1 MIPHAAAIQ
10 DVGPVP
16 DIRRHLALLARF
28 GVSPRGIVHVGGHHG
43 EDIESYLAAGCRHV
57 FYIEAHPTIFD
68 RLQRHVAFWR
78 DWLAVLARNY
88 GMASVPTI
96 DALHAAAGPQPGTAT
111 LNLTEDEGLSSLLP
125 AADPEEIPS
134 AGRIDVAMVTVDQAI
149 AELGFAPDAFNL
161 LTLDVQGAELAVLR
175 GATALLDRIDL
186 AIVELNLVERYRGQA
201 TPAQITAFLAELG
214 FREVHRGVELP
225 GYPVVDAVF
234 QRAQPGPSTS

>member
-28 GVSPRGIVHVGGHHG
+28 GVTPHGIVHVGGHHG

-57 FYIEAHPTIFD
+57 FYVEAHPTIFD

-88 GMASVPTI
+88 GMATVPTI
-96 DALHAAAGPQPGTAT
+96 DALHAAAGPQAGTAA
-111 LNLTEDEGLSSLLP
+111 LNLAEDEGLSSLLP
-125 AADPEEIPS
+125 AADPEEIRS
-134 AGRIDVAMVTVDQAI
+134 TGWIDVPMVTVDQAI
-149 AELGFAPDAFNL
+149 ADMGFAPDAFNL

-175 GATALLDRIDL
+175 GAAGLLGRIDL
-186 AIVELNLVERYRGQA
+186 AIVELNLVERYQGQA
-201 TPAQITAFLAELG
+201 TPAGVTDFLAEHG

-234 QRAQPGPSTS
+234 QRNPRGPVPS

>member
-28 GVSPRGIVHVGGHHG
+28 GVTPRGIVHVGGHHG
-43 EDIESYLAAGCRHV
+43 EDIESYLAAGCRHI
-57 FYIEAHPTIFD
+57 FYIEAHPTTFD

-88 GMASVPTI
+88 GMAGVPTI
-96 DALHAAAGPQPGTAT
+96 DALHAAAGPEAGTAT

-125 AADPEEIPS
+125 SADPEIVPT
-134 AGRIDVAMVTVDQAI
+134 GRIEVPMVTVDQAI
-149 AELGFAPDAFNL
+149 AELGFADDAFNL
-161 LTLDVQGAELAVLR
+161 LTLDVQGAELAVMQ
-175 GATALLDRIDL
+175 GATGLLGRIDL

-201 TPAQITAFLAELG
+201 TPAGITAFLADHG